1 MRNFLVAIDF
11 SDITYRVIDLSIRIA
26 CEQHGSSICLIHVDE
41 NLFSSPYIDSS
52 LYSMTATGGLRVKK
66 GKTSMHQM
74 HTVILP
80 QKRYVEHRIISEF
93 AHRMEQKGLTVVTKL
108 ITGRPAQ
115 EICSTAA
122 DFEAHCIIVG
132 AHHHGKLHQL
142 FFREVSSY
150 LINNAPCPVLVTK

>member
-11 SDITYRVIDLSIRIA
+11 SDITYRVIDLSLRIA
-26 CEQHGSSICLIHVDE
+26 CEQHGSSICLMHVDE
-41 NLFSSPYIDSS
+41 NLFSSQHIDSS
-52 LYSMTATGGLRVKK
+52 LYSMNATEGLRVKK
-66 GKTSMHQM
+66 GVTSIHHE
-74 HTVILP
+74 HTTILP
-80 QKRYVEHRIISEF
+80 QKRYIEHRIVTEL
-93 AHRMEQKGLTVVTKL
+93 AHRMEQKGLTVMTKL

-115 EICSTAA
+115 EICSTATK
-122 DFEAHCIIVG
+122 FGAHCIVVG